1 MPESKN
7 DTTDKL
13 QKFRTIFESALSTI
27 HILTGGESTTPQR
40 CIILSGGVDT
50 CAIMAAS
57 KRIGMSFAAALTVV
71 TGDESP
77 DLGFSSACAQEY
89 GLKHHIIRLSAEELV
104 SEFLPD
110 VVKQLK
116 IYNGMIIRNSLV
128 IAAVFKRAKELGFT
142 DAVVGDGADELFG
155 GYSFMWGSAEDPT
168 EWKNKRDAMCAQW
181 TFSTEEL
188 ATMYGMRQHSPYMEP
203 RLVDWVV
210 SNIAREDCV
219 GVRPI
224 RLLYGEDTQDHTTG
238 KIILREAY
246 ETVSSWRR
254 KDPIEVGSG
263 ATVIGHDHYWKNCIS
278 DQDFQQ
284 EVAKLQKRGYH
295 IHKKEQLANFREFE
309 KCFGPDGENGVDIKR
324 LPIDQG
330 CVDCCFD
337 IGDRMF
343 CHMCGAYPAQRS
355 IAATHYY
362 DNDLRK
368 LVAKEEVERKRGNHQ
383 TL

>member
-1 MPESKN
+1 
-7 DTTDKL
+7 
-13 QKFRTIFESALSTI
+13 
-27 HILTGGESTTPQR
+27 
-40 CIILSGGVDT
+40 
-50 CAIMAAS
+50 MAAS
-57 KRIGMSFAAALTVV
+57 KRIGMSFGAALTEV

-77 DLGFSSACAQEY
+77 DLGFSAACAQEY
-89 GLKHHIIRLSAEELV
+89 GLEHHIIRLSAEELV
-104 SEFLPD
+104 SQFLPD

-116 IYNGMIIRNSLV
+116 IYNGMLIRNSLV

-168 EWKNKRDAMCAQW
+168 EWKKKRDSMCAQW

-188 ATMYGMRQHSPYMEP
+188 ASMYGIRQHSPYMEP

-210 SNIAREDCV
+210 SNITREDCV

-224 RLLYGEDTQDHTTG
+224 RLLYGDDTQDHTTG

-246 ETVSSWRR
+246 QTVSSWRR

-263 ATVIGHDHYWKNCIS
+263 ATVIGHDHYWKNYIS
-278 DQDFQQ
+278 DQDFQL
-284 EVAKLQKRGYH
+284 EVAKLQPRGYH
-295 IHKKEQLANFREFE
+295 IQKKEQLVNFREFE
-309 KCFGPDGENGVDIKR
+309 KCFGPDGGSGVDMKR

-330 CVDCCFD
+330 CADCCFD
-337 IGDRMF
+337 IREKMF

-362 DNDLRK
+362 DSHLRK
-368 LVAKEEVERKRGNHQ
+368 LVAKGEAERKESEAPNSLD
-383 TL
+383 T

>member
-1 MPESKN
+1 MPESKH
-7 DTTDKL
+7 DTSDKL

-27 HILTGGESTTPQR
+27 HTLTGGESTTPQR

-89 GLKHHIIRLSAEELV
+89 RLKHHIIRLSAEELV
-104 SEFLPD
+104 SQFLPD

-337 IGDRMF
+337 IGDKMF
-343 CHMCGAYPAQRS
+343 CHMCGAYPAQRG

-368 LVAKEEVERKRGNHQ
+368 LVAKGEVERKRGNHQ
-383 TL
+383 TR